1 MTMTTLISDSIVTVI
16 NKLPDS
22 ILSIATEQTGIEEII
37 YPYFNVELMRRYN
50 LDKIAGIG
58 YGKLSTNAAEKID
71 CLIITTTKEKVAVEF
86 KGPSQTAFLLA
97 GASGDY
103 EDTDDVSPCLKTAYN
118 ENGNTADIHPDSHVG
133 DTLKLIKLI
142 NKGELNNAFSIG
154 ILKYTVTT
162 ATEKDK
168 YLRKLQKML
177 VCFNRMKFISLN
189 LSWRNIDDK
198 SVFLS
203 IIEISPKTS
212 SS

>member
-1 MTMTTLISDSIVTVI
+1 MTMTTLISDSIATVI
-16 NKLPDS
+16 NKLPDT
-22 ILSIATEQTGIEEII
+22 ILSIATVQTGIEEII
-37 YPYFNVELMRRYN
+37 YPYFNVELMRHYN

-58 YGKLSTNAAEKID
+58 YGKLSANTGEKID

-97 GASGDY
+97 GASGAY
-103 EDTDDVSPCLKTAYN
+103 KDTDGMSACLKTAYN
-118 ENGNTADIHPDSHVG
+118 ENGNTAEIHPDSHVG

-142 NKGELNNAFSIG
+142 NKGELNYAFSIG
-154 ILKYTVTT
+154 ILKYTETT
-162 ATEKDK
+162 ASERDK

-177 VCFNRMKFISLN
+177 SCFKNMKFISLN

-203 IIEISPKTS
+203 VIEITPKTS
-212 SS
+212 